1 MHVMHKRKCS
11 DIQVAIYNISRGE
24 NGPCGYKVVPIASN
38 KCLFIWVLNT
48 DLKVCNSLSL
58 SLSLSLAHC
67 LFLSFSLCE
76 LANTRIIASS

>member
-58 SLSLSLAHC
+58 LLPFLLTVSFSLSLLLSL
-67 LFLSFSLCE
+67 
-76 LANTRIIASS
+76 